1 MTPFQD
7 YVALAA
13 VCIAS
18 CFLAMSASSHTE
30 EALLRTQSVSGDRI
44 AQVIH
49 KVKDACEADVQTYCA
64 EAAANPTLMKSC
76 MEGHGPQLR
85 ASCRSALAC
94 VGLRFDNRISAPS
107 P

>member
-1 MTPFQD
+1 MTPIQD

-18 CFLAMSASSHTE
+18 YFLAMSASSHSE
-30 EALLRTQSVSGDRI
+30 EELLRAQSVSGDRI
-44 AQVIH
+44 AQIIH
-49 KVKDACEADVQTYCA
+49 KVKDACEADVQMYCA
-64 EAAANPTLMKSC
+64 GAAADPKLMKSC

-85 ASCRSALAC
+85 ASCRSALAG
-94 VGLRFDNRISAPS
+94 VGLRLDNKISAPS

>member
-18 CFLAMSASSHTE
+18 YFLAMSASSHSE
-30 EALLRTQSVSGDRI
+30 GELLRTQGVSGDRI

-49 KVKDACEADVQTYCA
+49 KVKDACEADVQAYCA
-64 EAAANPTLMKSC
+64 EAVADPTLMKSC

-85 ASCRSALAC
+85 GSCRSALAG
-94 VGLRFDNRISAPS
+94 VGLRFDNWISAPS